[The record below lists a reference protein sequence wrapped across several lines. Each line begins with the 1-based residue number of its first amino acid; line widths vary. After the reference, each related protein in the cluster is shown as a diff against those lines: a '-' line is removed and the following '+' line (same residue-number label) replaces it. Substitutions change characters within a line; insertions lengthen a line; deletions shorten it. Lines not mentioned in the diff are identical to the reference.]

1 MKNKILFAVF
11 IFLCSIF
18 LLPKEDPWG
27 DLKKIHFYD
36 SVKNYRQVLEQLEL
50 IQFEDLNRADQK
62 EIASQ
67 LIRFGDHYF
76 EKGKYDHAE
85 AFYRKVFNVAP
96 KDDYWYLYNKLEK
109 INRVNGSIFIG
120 FKSLFG
126 QLFLALENFKASF
139 LLVNNFFNLL
149 FFSALFTFLL
159 FSLLLFIKYFKLAG
173 NDLFLDAKKKLSIKK
188 VFIVLLVLLWPALL
202 LFGWMIYPF
211 LLAGFLWF
219 YMNENEKKAV
229 KYMLIAV
236 AVITALY
243 SLNLLLEKNLQTNSF
258 KQAQKVYEGHLFDK
272 EVYDTF
278 DDALKVAQAASYYEK
293 GKIDPNSLNTALD
306 ILNSTNDDYK
316 SPLKYTLKGNI
327 YFKYGEIGQSIKYY
341 SDSLLLDDDN
351 KVTLN
356 NFTLALSKENKP
368 EVFNSYAERYPQIK
382 SLRAK
387 AVDIKNVK
395 LNQGALWERLFNS
408 PKGNFNPGLLFKG
421 IIKELFKL
429 PVVYYMLLLM
439 IYIMGLKRLVPLIGQ
454 STYCSK
460 CHKIIKEASIHK
472 SYKLCDDCYQLFSI
486 KDVIFLE
493 AKILKEKEL
502 RKKYKKKYIVSL
514 IFSLFIPGLNF
525 NYRGNNRLFLLLS
538 VIFYF
543 LVGFAVVGMVNFN
556 RIYSA
561 APLFLNLV
569 GIAAVGFYLLV
580 NIFSVLGDE
589 NGF

>member
-1 MKNKILFAVF
+1 LVTFV
-11 IFLCSIF
+11 FLCSIF
-18 LLPKEDPWG
+18 LLPKENPWG
-27 DLKKIHFYD
+27 NLKKIYFYD
-36 SVKNYRQVLEQLEL
+36 SIKNDREVLAQLDL
-50 IQFEDLNRADQK
+50 IQFEGIKPVDQK

-85 AFYRKVFNVAP
+85 AFYRKVFNMSP
-96 KDDYWYLYNKLEK
+96 HDDYWYLYNKLEK
-109 INRVNGSIFIG
+109 IKRANGSVFIG

-126 QLFLALENFKASF
+126 QLVLALKNFNTSF
-139 LLVNNFFNLL
+139 LLVNHFFNLL
-149 FFSALFTFLL
+149 FFSSLFTLLL
-159 FSLLLFIKYFKLAG
+159 FSLILFIKYFKLTG
-173 NDLFLDAKKKLSIKK
+173 NDLLLDEKKRLSFKK
-188 VFIVLLVLLWPALL
+188 ILVILVILLWPVLL

-211 LLAGFLWF
+211 LLTGFLWF

-236 AVITALY
+236 AVISALY
-243 SLNLLLEKNLQTNSF
+243 SLNLMLEKNLQTNGF
-258 KQAQKVYEGHLFDK
+258 KQVQRVYNGHLFD
-272 EVYDTF
+272 EDIYGTF
-278 DDALKVAQAASYYEK
+278 DDGLKVAQAFSYYEN
-293 GKIDPNSLNTALD
+293 GKYDTALD
-306 ILNSTNDDYK
+306 ILNSSSDDYK
-316 SPLKYTLKGNI
+316 SPPKFILKGNI
-327 YFKYGEIGQSIKYY
+327 YFRYGEIGQSIKYY
-341 SDSLLLDDDN
+341 GDALLLDDDN
-351 KVTLN
+351 EIALN

-368 EVFNSYAERYPQIK
+368 EVFESYAKRYPQIE
-382 SLRAK
+382 SLRTK

-395 LNQGALWERLFNS
+395 LGQGALWERLFNS
-408 PKGNFNPGLLFKG
+408 SKENFKLGLFFKG
-421 IIKELFKL
+421 IIRELLKL
-429 PVVYYMLLLM
+429 PVLYYLLLFI
-439 IYIMGLKRLVPLIGQ
+439 IYVLGLKKVVPFIGQ
-454 STYCSK
+454 STFCSK

-502 RKKYKKKYIVSL
+502 KKKFKKNYIISL

-556 RIYSA
+556 RIFST
-561 APLFLNLV
+561 APLFFNLV
-569 GIAAVGFYLLV
+569 GTAAVGFYLLV

>member
-18 LLPKEDPWG
+18 LLPKENPWG
-27 DLKKIHFYD
+27 NLKKIYFYD

-50 IQFEDLNRADQK
+50 IEFEDLNRADQK

-67 LIRFGDHYF
+67 LIRFGDRYF
-76 EKGKYDHAE
+76 EKGKYDQAE
-85 AFYRKVFNVAP
+85 AFYRKVFNVSS
-96 KDDYWYLYNKLEK
+96 KDDYWPIYNKLEK

-126 QLFLALENFKASF
+126 QLFLALENFKTSF
-139 LLVNNFFNLL
+139 LLVNHFFNLL
-149 FFSALFTFLL
+149 FFSTLFTFLL
-159 FSLLLFIKYFKLAG
+159 FSLILFIKYFKLAG
-173 NDLFLDAKKKLSIKK
+173 NDLFLDAKKEFSIKK
-188 VFIVLLVLLWPALL
+188 VLIVLLVLLWPALL

-211 LLAGFLWF
+211 LLTGFLWF

-236 AVITALY
+236 TVISALY
-243 SLNLLLEKNLQTNSF
+243 SLNMLLEKNLQTNSF
-258 KQAQKVYEGHLFDK
+258 RQAQKVYEGHLFDK

-278 DDALKVAQAASYYEK
+278 DDGLKVVQAAFYYEK
-293 GKIDPNSLNTALD
+293 GKIDTNLLNTALD
-306 ILNSTNDDYK
+306 ILNSTSDDYK
-316 SPLKYTLKGNI
+316 SSLKYTLKGNI
-327 YFKYGEIGQSIKYY
+327 YFRYGEIGQSIKYY
-341 SDSLLLDDDN
+341 SDSLLLDDEN

-356 NFTLALSKENKP
+356 NFTLALSKESKP

-382 SLRAK
+382 FLRAK
-387 AVDIKNVK
+387 AVDIKNGE
-395 LNQGALWERLFNS
+395 LNQGVLWERLFNS
-408 PKGNFNPGLLFKG
+408 PKANFNLGLLFKG
-421 IIKELFKL
+421 IIKEFFKL
-429 PVVYYMLLLM
+429 PVVYYMLLLI
-439 IYIMGLKRLVPLIGQ
+439 IYILGLRKLMPLIGQ
-454 STYCSK
+454 STFCSK

-502 RKKYKKKYIVSL
+502 KKKFKKKYIVSL
-514 IFSLFIPGLNF
+514 IFSLLIPGLNF

-556 RIYSA
+556 RIFSA
-561 APLFLNLV
+561 APLFFNLV
-569 GIAAVGFYLLV
+569 GIGAVGFYLLV